1 VLKPGGRIAVSDM
14 VTRLPIPAM
23 MRANLSSWA
32 ACVSGALTE
41 HQYLAAIRQAGFVN
55 VEKIAGGE
63 NLLEPVYS
71 AKIVA
76 HKPS

>member
-1 VLKPGGRIAVSDM
+1 
-14 VTRLPIPAM
+14 